1 MTGNATIRIGIKDEF
16 TIFEQRT
23 TNLVVESMESV
34 NRCWSKKPKIQP
46 QHFYS
51 KSDVFTMA

>member
-34 NRCWSKKPKIQP
+34 TRCWNKKPKIQP

-51 KSDVFTMA
+51 KK